1 MKSKKNLAVIEKTVS
16 EILNL
21 LLVTDFSLSF
31 NEEEE
36 VVMVTI
42 KTKEAELLIGRNGEN
57 LSALQLLVRLLAYKK
72 TGEWQKII
80 LNVNDWRQ
88 KREVYLQR
96 LAANLAQKVK
106 FSGREIQLA
115 SLTATERRII
125 HLYLADHPDVT
136 TVSEGEGIHRHLIIK
151 PR

>member
-1 MKSKKNLAVIEKTVS
+1 MKLKKNLAVIEKIVS

-21 LLVTDFSLSF
+21 LLVTEFNLNF

-88 KREVYLQR
+88 KREIYLQR